1 MVSSIV
7 TFFVVINLYICAVA
21 HMVRMLRS
29 HHGTLK
35 GFVISNAIILGAFV
49 LALLVAYQIYIP

>member
-1 MVSSIV
+1 MASLIV
-7 TFFVVINLYICAVA
+7 TFFVIVNLYIFAVA
-21 HMVRMLRS
+21 HMTKMLRN

-35 GFVISNAIILGAFV
+35 GFVISNVIILGAFV